1 MFSLKQAFKKS
12 PLLWTALWIFLAVL
26 IFLTDIFIPTGVADG
41 MIYIVLVL
49 VGLLAG
55 NKRLL
60 LGGAI
65 LGTLLII
72 TGFFLSPPGGEIW
85 KVLLNRFLSIFTL
98 WVTYFLCRLQN
109 RSQEELATSRLHLEE
124 RVRNRTLQLDEAN
137 RLLKQESA
145 FVQLHKDIAV
155 ASNETRNVNE
165 TLQYCLKRIC
175 GHARW
180 PVGHLYLVNNNAE
193 SPLVSSTLWHLDN
206 LDQFETFREISEATA
221 FDTGIGLPGRVL
233 ASGKPAWIIDVTQ
246 DPNFPRAKLSQDLGV
261 KAGFAFPI
269 LIREEVVG
277 IMEFFSEEAAEPKDE
292 LLEIMAHIG
301 TQLGRVIE
309 RQRAEQEDVH
319 SRQQLLNLY
328 HRLEMVREEER
339 TRIAREIHD
348 ELAQVLTALKLEIS
362 RLIKKL
368 GHQAPGLQN
377 NAETMMGLVD
387 QTLPAIKELIHDLRP
402 PILDDFGLQETISWE
417 GKEFE
422 RKTGIRC
429 DLDLNLLNPKIDSAR
444 STAMFRIFQE
454 TLTNVVRHSRAKH
467 VKVKL
472 QEESNMLT
480 LRVEDDGIGID
491 SKHLLNGNS
500 LGILGMRERARVWGG
515 EVKFQ
520 NEPEK
525 GTTVVVQISRS

>member
-1 MFSLKQAFKKS
+1 MVL
-12 PLLWTALWIFLAVL
+12 TAIWILLAVL
-26 IFLTDIFIPTGVADG
+26 IFLADIFVPTGVADG
-41 MIYIVLVL
+41 MLYVVLVL

-72 TGFFLSPPGGEIW
+72 AGFFLSPSGGEIW

-98 WVTYFLCRLQN
+98 WMAYFLCLHQN
-109 RSQEELATSRLHLEE
+109 RSEKRLAATHLNMEE
-124 RVRNRTLQLDEAN
+124 RVEDRTLQLNEAN

-155 ASNETRNVNE
+155 ASNETRNVTE
-165 TLQYCLKRIC
+165 TFQYCLQRIC
-175 GHARW
+175 KHTGW
-180 PVGHLYLVNNNAE
+180 PVGHLYLVDKDAK
-193 SPLVSSTLWHLDN
+193 SPLVSSTIWHLDD
-206 LDQFETFREISEATA
+206 LDQFETFKEISEETA
-221 FDTGIGLPGRVL
+221 FDPGIGLPGRVL

-246 DPNFPRAKLSQDLGV
+246 DPNFPRAKLSHNLGV
-261 KAGFAFPI
+261 KAGFAFPV

-277 IMEFFSEEAAEPKDE
+277 IMEFFSEEAAEPEDE

-301 TQLGRVIE
+301 AQLGRVIE
-309 RQRAEQEDVH
+309 RQRAEQEGSN

-328 HRLEMVREEER
+328 HRLEMIQEEER

-362 RLIKKL
+362 LLKRKL
-368 GHQAPGLQN
+368 GDQAPALQD
-377 NAETMMGLVD
+377 NAEMLLGLVD
-387 QTLPAIKELIHDLRP
+387 QTIPAVKELVHDLRP
-402 PILDDFGLQETISWE
+402 PILDDFGLQETISWQ

-422 RKTGIRC
+422 RRTGIHC
-429 DLDLNLLNPKIDSAR
+429 DLDLNLMNQEIDSAR
-444 STAMFRIFQE
+444 TTAMFRIFQE
-454 TLTNVVRHSRAKH
+454 TLNNVVRHAHARH
-467 VKVKL
+467 VKVNL
-472 QEESNMLT
+472 EDESNMLT

-491 SKHLLNGNS
+491 SKHLVNGKS

-515 EVKFQ
+515 EVNFQ
-520 NEPEK
+520 SESQK